1 MNIIRKLALIGA
13 ALAAL
18 SWGIPS
24 KPVLA
29 NGVASTRNLILLG
42 GAAAAYLII
51 EHNRKV
57 HEREAEA
64 AQRQAAAEQAGNN
77 AWAAY
82 QQEARAYKAEAAENG
97 ELQREVSYQHRIVEQ
112 QQRELAS
119 LGAGSSTT
127 QGGVAMVSY
136 GWGTI

>member
-1 MNIIRKLALIGA
+1 MKIIRNFAFA
-13 ALAAL
+13 AAAVAAL
-18 SWGIPS
+18 SWSIPS
-24 KPVLA
+24 TPVLA
-29 NGVASTRNLILLG
+29 NGVASTRNLLLLG
-42 GAAAAYLII
+42 GAAATYLVI

-64 AQRQAAAEQAGNN
+64 AQRQAAAEQAGTN

-82 QQEARAYKAEAAENG
+82 QQEARAYKAAVAENG

-119 LGAGSSTT
+119 LGASTT
-127 QGGVAMVSY
+127 TSHGDVAMVSY
-136 GWGTI
+136 GWGSI